1 MRATATFPP
10 EGWRILTL
18 VTSALAGLVA
28 WALAAYGVTEDAVRS
43 VVRVTARISLV
54 LFLLAFTASSLQ
66 AFLRSGPS
74 AWALRNRRTLG
85 VSFAASHTLHLL
97 ALVALGLW
105 FPDPFLVD
113 LEALAVIGGGL
124 AYVFLYAM
132 TITSFAGPARL
143 LGAGR
148 WKILHTTGAWY
159 IWFIFSQS
167 YIPRALADSSYVP
180 FAAALVAAAGLR
192 IARAR
197 R

>member
-1 MRATATFPP
+1 MRSAPNFAP

-28 WALAAYGVTEDAVRS
+28 WALAAHGVSEDAVRS
-43 VVRVTARISLV
+43 VVRVTARSSLV
-54 LFLLAFTASSLQ
+54 LFLLAFTASSLH
-66 AFLRSGPS
+66 AFLRSGTS
-74 AWALRNRRTLG
+74 AWALRNRRHLG
-85 VSFAASHTLHLL
+85 VSFAASHTVHLL
-97 ALVALGLW
+97 ALVALGLR

-113 LEALAVIGGGL
+113 LEAIAVIGGGL

-132 TITSFAGPARL
+132 TLTSFAGPARA
-143 LGAGR
+143 LGARR
-148 WKILHTTGAWY
+148 WKTLHTAGAWY
-159 IWFIFSQS
+159 IWIIFAQS
-167 YIPRALADSSYVP
+167 YIPRALANPSYVP